1 MDIEL
6 LNPTSTVN
14 MNENDLFKTIKGQ
27 RKAKVLREE
36 ANYQEVLKKE
46 LEAFRSS
53 WSKRSKEE
61 LLDALLKIKKCEL
74 EMKLGLDTPTSKKS

>member
-1 MDIEL
+1 MDIEF

-27 RKAKVLREE
+27 KKAKVLREE

-46 LEAFRSS
+46 LETFRSS
-53 WSKRSKEE
+53 WSKRSKDE
-61 LLDALLKIKKCEL
+61 LLEALLKIKKCEL
-74 EMKLGLDTPTSKKS
+74 EMKFGLDTSTSK